1 MLAMADMLQKIQGLR
16 CSLTSANTVP
26 GGNGLKLPRAVV
38 AAGLIG
44 VLLQKVNTMTC
55 LISTC
60 WASESEVGFFQI
72 FQIQE
77 DMILFS
83 L

>member
-1 MLAMADMLQKIQGLR
+1 MLQRIQDLR
-16 CSLTSANTVP
+16 CSTTFAHIAP
-26 GGNGLKLPRAVV
+26 GGNGLKLPEAVV

-44 VLLQKVNTMTC
+44 VLLQKVSTRTC

-60 WASESEVGFFQI
+60 WVSESEVGFFQI

-77 DMILFS
+77 DMILFP

>member
-1 MLAMADMLQKIQGLR
+1 M
-16 CSLTSANTVP
+16 TFANTAP
-26 GGNGLKLPRAVV
+26 GGNGLKLPGAIV

-44 VLLQKVNTMTC
+44 VLQKVNTMTC

-60 WASESEVGFFQI
+60 WASESEVDFFQI

-77 DMILFS
+77 DTILFS

>member
-1 MLAMADMLQKIQGLR
+1 M
-16 CSLTSANTVP
+16 SFANTVP
-26 GGNGLKLPRAVV
+26 GGNGLKLPGAVV

-44 VLLQKVNTMTC
+44 VLLQKVSTMTC

-60 WASESEVGFFQI
+60 QASESEVSFFQL
-72 FQIQE
+72 QE

>member
-1 MLAMADMLQKIQGLR
+1 MPDMLQRNQGLQR
-16 CSLTSANTVP
+16 SMTFANTAP
-26 GGNGLKLPRAVV
+26 GGNGPKLPGAVV

-60 WASESEVGFFQI
+60 QASESEVDFFQF

>member
-1 MLAMADMLQKIQGLR
+1 M
-16 CSLTSANTVP
+16 TFANTAP
-26 GGNGLKLPRAVV
+26 GGDGLKLPGAVV
-38 AAGLIG
+38 AVGLIG
-44 VLLQKVNTMTC
+44 VLLQKVSTMTC

>member
-1 MLAMADMLQKIQGLR
+1 M
-16 CSLTSANTVP
+16 TFANTAP
-26 GGNGLKLPRAVV
+26 GGNGLKLPGAVV
-38 AAGLIG
+38 AAGLIR

-55 LISTC
+55 LISTGRV
-60 WASESEVGFFQI
+60 SESEVSFFQI

-77 DMILFS
+77 DLILFS